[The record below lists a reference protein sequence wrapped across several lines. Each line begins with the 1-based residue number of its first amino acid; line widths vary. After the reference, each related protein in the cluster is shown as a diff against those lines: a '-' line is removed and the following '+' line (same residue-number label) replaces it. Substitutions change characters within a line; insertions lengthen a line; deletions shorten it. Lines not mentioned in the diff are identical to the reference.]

1 MYMKLIEIL
10 KEALRN
16 VGANTFPL
24 GEVPPMIKL
33 VFYDEKYGLKD
44 IKKRKEILRV
54 LQRNLKILQSVGKPY
69 KYSASD
75 IISDFK
81 YYPETDKLIG
91 NYPKNVF
98 FRKDQW
104 SSKATNVNIM
114 HKCRFESELE
124 NVSKML
130 MVKQK
135 T

>member
-10 KEALRN
+10 KEALPKAHSLVN
-16 VGANTFPL
+16 KP
-24 GEVPPMIKL
+24 GEEPPMIKL

-69 KYSASD
+69 KYSAGD
-75 IISDFK
+75 IIGDFK
-81 YYPETDKLIG
+81 YYLETDKLIG
-91 NYPKNVF
+91 NYPKSVF
-98 FRKDQW
+98 FRKDQP
-104 SSKATNVNIM
+104 SSKATNTNIM
-114 HKCRFESELE
+114 NKCRFESELE

>member
-1 MYMKLIEIL
+1 MKLIEIL
-10 KEALRN
+10 KEAL
-16 VGANTFPL
+16 AKAHTPAFKQ
-24 GEVPPMIKL
+24 GENSPMIKL

-54 LQRNLKILQSVGKPY
+54 LDRNLRALQRSGAPY
-69 KYSASD
+69 KYSNNQ
-75 IISDFK
+75 IIDAFK

-91 NYPKNVF
+91 DYPKWVF
-98 FRKDQW
+98 FRGDKAK
-104 SSKATNVNIM
+104 SVATNTNIM
-114 HKCRFESELE
+114 DKCRFESELE